1 LTVRL
6 AFKQIRVAYG
16 RDGAAFAIS
25 LCSTWVGFMLR
36 VVITALVVAAIAG
49 AVLYMVMSRN
59 AQVQQAQQEQIEQLN
74 AQLAAAQKENLNLK
88 IALSKVQTEEQ
99 NLAMQNDALSK
110 AIAQYKATGKMPAVN
125 LPYPPK

>member
-1 LTVRL
+1 
-6 AFKQIRVAYG
+6 
-16 RDGAAFAIS
+16 
-25 LCSTWVGFMLR
+25 MLR

-74 AQLAAAQKENLNLK
+74 AQLAAVQKENLNLK

>member
-1 LTVRL
+1 
-6 AFKQIRVAYG
+6 
-16 RDGAAFAIS
+16 
-25 LCSTWVGFMLR
+25 MLR